1 MSHSAFPDEL
11 YECGMI
17 EIRTPSGVEN
27 PRSFERAVAT
37 LRSWSLS
44 LLDITIDTREG
55 IVSASGSG
63 AQLIGFLL
71 GRSVVESS
79 WAPKV

>member
-1 MSHSAFPDEL
+1 MSHSVFPDDL
-11 YECGMI
+11 YECGMV
-17 EIRTPSGVEN
+17 EIRTPSGTET
-27 PRSFERAVAT
+27 PLSFEGAVAT

-44 LLDITIDTREG
+44 LLDIRIDTPEG
-55 IVSASGSG
+55 VSSASGSG